1 MASTQEES
9 PISGAS
15 FISGPEKCRRSE
27 EVKQA
32 KSKPVRNVS
41 TQTIAANAGLTE
53 GGLSAF
59 VGSPD
64 SPVGGGNGRCRIERI
79 G

>member
-1 MASTQEES
+1 M
-9 PISGAS
+9 
-15 FISGPEKCRRSE
+15 
-27 EVKQA
+27 KQA
-32 KSKPVRNVS
+32 KSKPVRNVL